1 MHLRF
6 RRLRQ
11 LWCLLQGR
19 LRWDCLGFLAHK
31 TFDHPMSREP
41 AYASMLGDTL
51 LSVLNETSH
60 NSKNKETFQI
70 EGLIQLKR
78 ISNSL
83 KRCQNYLCLSHSKL
97 SFPSQADVVP
107 SPMKFFLRF
116 CSKRCSKS
124 IYFSREIIGN
134 HGGWHPSFAR
144 NTNRFMGCICTWVYI
159 VYMTLKPWSL
169 LGQRSQ
175 AKFQIS

>member
-1 MHLRF
+1 MFIPYTKYVYIICNNFSLIHPHIFFGARCTCGSDVWV
-6 RRLRQ
+6 RQ
-11 LWCLLQGR
+11 RWCLLQGR

-83 KRCQNYLCLSHSKL
+83 KRCQNYLCFSHSKL
-97 SFPSQADVVP
+97 SFASQADGSP
-107 SPMKFFLRF
+107 SPERRSRVLFVSQKHGALEWTK
-116 CSKRCSKS
+116 CALNQ
-124 IYFSREIIGN
+124 YF
-134 HGGWHPSFAR
+134 
-144 NTNRFMGCICTWVYI
+144 
-159 VYMTLKPWSL
+159 YM
-169 LGQRSQ
+169 
-175 AKFQIS
+175 